1 MPYYKDI
8 NLLFVHIPKTGG
20 TSLEYFLQNKYKQ
33 TLLSSFTND
42 ILPDPEYRKIS
53 LQHQTYNTIFKYRDI
68 LDINFESIK
77 IISIVRNPYHRI
89 ISDLLFLGLI
99 NKDDNQTVVYNV
111 IKDYLYKDCYDNHNI
126 PQYKFITDDN
136 EMLIPTIKIF
146 KTETL
151 TQELI
156 EYGFNDYIGSKSTIL
171 HNNYLN
177 DESIKLINTFY
188 IKDFELFNYKMIIT
202 L

>member
-20 TSLEYFLQNKYKQ
+20 TSLENFLQNKYKQ

-77 IISIVRNPYHRI
+77 IISIVRNPYDRI
-89 ISDLLFLGLI
+89 ISYLLFLGLI
-99 NKDDNQTVVYNV
+99 NIFLITTISRYFHKKINSKMFTS
-111 IKDYLYKDCYDNHNI
+111 KGYLI
-126 PQYKFITDDN
+126 V
-136 EMLIPTIKIF
+136 
-146 KTETL
+146 
-151 TQELI
+151 
-156 EYGFNDYIGSKSTIL
+156 
-171 HNNYLN
+171 
-177 DESIKLINTFY
+177 
-188 IKDFELFNYKMIIT
+188 
-202 L
+202 